1 MPNIDTR
8 TPRRLRRRPDTRPML
23 GGFCGLSVLILLT
36 FPAAVPAAAAALVLT
51 NGNFYTA
58 ADSQPRAEAVVIVE
72 GRITFVGKAADAL
85 RRAPA
90 DAQRLDLQGVTV
102 LPGLSDAHAHL
113 EGIGQREL
121 TFNLEGTASLQELKN
136 KLQQRATQGKPGD
149 WLFGRGWIES
159 RWTPPAFPTRKD
171 LDEAAPDRAVVLRRA
186 DGHALVANSLALK
199 RAGIDRNTADPAGG
213 SILKDPAGDPTGMLI
228 DNAQNM
234 VLHLMPPPTDAERAR
249 ALELGAQR
257 SVRLGWTQLQI
268 AGNSFREVDQICQLY
283 GQGRIKLRL
292 YDAIYGPGPDVDR
305 LLSEGP
311 SFHGCGDKLPVRG
324 IKLYI
329 DGALGSRGA
338 ALLAPYSDSPASSG
352 LLLNT
357 EERLFPIL
365 TQALRRGIQVETHSI
380 GDRGNH
386 IMLDLYERAFAAVP
400 VKERAV
406 AEPRWRIEHA
416 QILSPADIPRFARL
430 GVIASM
436 QPSHAIGDLYF
447 APSRLG
453 PERLAGAYAWRSL
466 LDSGAIVAA
475 GTDAPVEKGD
485 PLIEFYAAVARRSLQ
500 GFADANWHLE
510 QRVSRAQALK
520 MLSLAPAYAAFQE
533 KERGSIEPGK
543 LADFTVLSSDIMTIP
558 AGEIPN
564 AHVLMTI
571 IGGEVVYAAPDAP
584 YHQAV
589 AVSTDNRSIKAMTQ
603 SS

>member
-8 TPRRLRRRPDTRPML
+8 TPRRARNPAGARPML
-23 GGFCGLSVLILLT
+23 GGFCGLSVLFLLT
-36 FPAAVPAAAAALVLT
+36 FPAARPAAAVAPLVLG

-58 ADSQPRAEAVVIVE
+58 ADGQPRAEAVVIVE
-72 GRITFVGKAADAL
+72 GRIAFVGKNADAL

-90 DAQRLDLQGVTV
+90 GAQRIDLQGVTV
-102 LPGLSDAHAHL
+102 LPGLTDAHAHL
-113 EGIGQREL
+113 GDIGQREL
-121 TFNLEGTASLQELKN
+121 TFNLEGTASLEELKN
-136 KLQQRATQGKPGD
+136 KLHERASRGNPGD

-171 LDEAAPDRAVVLRRA
+171 LDAAAPDRPVVLRRA

-199 RAGIDRNTADPAGG
+199 QAGIDRNTAAPAGG
-213 SILKDPAGDPTGMLI
+213 SILKDAAGEPTGMLI
-228 DNAQNM
+228 DNAQQM
-234 VLHLMPPPTDAERAR
+234 VLHLLPPPTDAELAK
-249 ALELGAQR
+249 ALEIGARR

-268 AGNSFREVDQICQLY
+268 AGNSFHEVDQICRLY

-305 LLSEGP
+305 LLSQGP
-311 SFHGCGDKLPVRG
+311 SLHGCADKLPVRG

-338 ALLAPYSDSPASSG
+338 ALLAPYSDSPGSSG

-357 EERLFPIL
+357 EATLFPIL

-380 GDRGNH
+380 GDRGNR

-400 VKERAV
+400 LKQRAV

-485 PLIEFYAAVARRSLQ
+485 PLIEFYAAVARKSLQ

-520 MLSLAPAYAAFQE
+520 MLSLSGAYAAFQE

-543 LADFTVLSSDIMTIP
+543 LADFTVLSGDIMTIP
-558 AGEIPN
+558 EAQILRT
-564 AHVLMTI
+564 HVLMTI

-584 YHQAV
+584 SHKAV
-589 AVSTDNRSIKAMTQ
+589 VSSTGSPTLHR
-603 SS
+603 